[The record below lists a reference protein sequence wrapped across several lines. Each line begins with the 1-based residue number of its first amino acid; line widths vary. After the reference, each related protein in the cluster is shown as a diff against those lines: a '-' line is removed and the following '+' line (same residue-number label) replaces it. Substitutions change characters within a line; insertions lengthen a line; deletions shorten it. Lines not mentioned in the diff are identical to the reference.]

1 MRPEEAS
8 AAGDQDAHAR
18 RLPPRC
24 YGLVRLG
31 RVLL

>member
-18 RLPPRC
+18 RVPVGC

-31 RVLL
+31 FLLL